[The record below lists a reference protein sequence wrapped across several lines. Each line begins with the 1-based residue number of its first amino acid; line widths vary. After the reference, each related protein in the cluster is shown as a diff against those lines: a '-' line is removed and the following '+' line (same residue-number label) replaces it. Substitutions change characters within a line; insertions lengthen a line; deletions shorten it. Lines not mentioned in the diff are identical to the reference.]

1 MSACLLV
8 AGVAIA
14 LAEPRFT
21 LEWTHSVERTAWR
34 ESWALAPG
42 GLRLIEAAVKG
53 SGAGM
58 EPGEGAVLRDGW
70 WTWAPA
76 LPVQP
81 AITLAASGATGGGW
95 RLCSGDDCRVLGLGA
110 GEPAVLAPCP
120 P

>member
-42 GLRLIEAAVKG
+42 GLRLIEASVKG

-58 EPGEGAVLRDGW
+58 EPGEGARLEGGW
-70 WTWAPA
+70 WVWAPVLA
-76 LPVQP
+76 PVP
-81 AITLAASGATGGGW
+81 ELWLAASGATAAGW
-95 RLCSGDDCRVLGLGA
+95 ALCSGGECRDLGA
-110 GEPAVLAPCP
+110 EQGQAIRLAPCEG
-120 P
+120 